1 MGCSPVLAIGALHG
15 VRGLLA
21 RGGQNVSE
29 KWQCREANR
38 PTGIG
43 TRAVAI
49 GIDGADRRIVDAI
62 AACVP
67 SA

>member
-1 MGCSPVLAIGALHG
+1 MTLG
-15 VRGLLA
+15 GLLVA
-21 RGGQNVSE
+21 TALLGA
-29 KWQCREANR
+29 CREANR